1 MITYAIRLFLL
12 KQRLCTVYANS
23 FNSLYFTNSSV
34 IFRAFSILT
43 IAKWSTNRKRCGKVN
58 CFEAANNS
66 LDLIP
71 RKEFSFISTSE
82 EIIFLVSVLT

>member
-12 KQRLCTVYANS
+12 KHRLCTVYANS
-23 FNSLYFTNSSV
+23 FNSLYFKNSV
-34 IFRAFSILT
+34 VFRGFSILT